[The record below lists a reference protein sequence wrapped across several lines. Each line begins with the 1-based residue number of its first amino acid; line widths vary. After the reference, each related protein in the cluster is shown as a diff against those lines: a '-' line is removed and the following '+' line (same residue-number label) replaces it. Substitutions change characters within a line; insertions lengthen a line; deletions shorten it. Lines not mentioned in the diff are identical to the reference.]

1 MKKDKKTA
9 VGITDLIEEQGSS
22 LLEAFD
28 IEDVIQH
35 LKDHGYIVDDT
46 PIKHGFGK
54 IRDFINEHRKE
65 LPVAAQIDLFNKI
78 RKYLDV
84 QEDLLVKYY

>member
-9 VGITDLIEEQGSS
+9 FEIADLIEEQGPS

-46 PIKHGFGK
+46 PIKQEFGR
-54 IRDFINEHRKE
+54 IIDFIDEHRKI
-65 LPVAAQIDLFNKI
+65 LPVAAQIDLFNEI
-78 RKYLDV
+78 RKYMDRN
-84 QEDLLVKYY
+84 EDLLAKYY

>member
-9 VGITDLIEEQGSS
+9 FEIANLIKEQGPS

-35 LKDHGYIVDDT
+35 LKDHGYIVDDI
-46 PIKHGFGK
+46 PIKQEFGR
-54 IRDFINEHRKE
+54 IIDFIDEHR
-65 LPVAAQIDLFNKI
+65 
-78 RKYLDV
+78 
-84 QEDLLVKYY
+84 